1 MPTAERSSGLA
12 TIGILLT
19 GGPYQFEN
27 WETAADI
34 GEAAL
39 AKGHTVKYFYY
50 LDAVYNP
57 IRHQSFPDLET
68 LPKDRVLSLV
78 DKGAEVIAC
87 GVCVNARGLQGGKD
101 YVEGVRVGGL
111 PDFAEIVGEV
121 DRLVTL

>member
-1 MPTAERSSGLA
+1 MA
-12 TIGILLT
+12 TLGILLT
-19 GGPYQFEN
+19 GGPFQFEN

-34 GEAAL
+34 GDAAL
-39 AKGHTVKYFYY
+39 AKGHQVKYFLY
-50 LDAVYNP
+50 LDGVYNP
-57 IRHQSFPDLET
+57 IQHQAFPDLKV
-68 LPKDRVLSLV
+68 LPKDRVAQLAAN
-78 DKGAEVIAC
+78 GAEFIAC

>member
-1 MPTAERSSGLA
+1 MAI
-12 TIGILLT
+12 IGILLT
-19 GGPYQFEN
+19 GGPYQFQN
-27 WETAADI
+27 AETAAGI

-39 AKGHTVKYFYY
+39 ARGHTVKYFYY

-57 IRHQSFPDLET
+57 IRHQSFPDLEV
-68 LPKDRVLSLV
+68 LPKDRVLALA
-78 DKGAEVIAC
+78 DKGAEIIAC

-101 YVEGVRVGGL
+101 YIEGVRVGGL